1 MAQPDLRGPT
11 SLAGLPAYRAVLA
24 VPALRRLTAVA
35 FLVRI
40 PATATAITLTLH
52 VVLRLHMGYAAAG
65 LMVAASTVGM
75 GLGAPLMGRLVDRR
89 SLRTMLTLTVSVA
102 GVFWAIAP
110 TLPYP
115 ALLAAAVLGGV
126 LSTPVHAVIRQ
137 SVGVLAPPQ
146 LRRTAY
152 ALDAM
157 SVDLSYIVGPALG
170 TSLALGLAGPLP
182 LWIIGGAWVVSG
194 AALWLLNPPTRGV
207 PDPDST
213 AQSKPGAWLSPR
225 LAAALLATAASVF
238 VVIGTELVMV
248 AALQSSGQTATIPLV
263 NAVWCIASISG
274 GFAYGALRRVLPF
287 AGLVA
292 ALGALT
298 LPLALAGP
306 WWSFALLLVPAGL
319 LCGPSLAA
327 GAGAVSAIAPDHARG
342 LVLGLHASALTTGG
356 ALATSLTGLMIDR
369 WSPAA
374 AVLVVGAAGIAAA
387 VLSAG
392 LTQVAP
398 AATPRPQ
405 RALKHSRADSAAM
418 NASPA
423 NARPA
428 SALSPDGS

>member
-1 MAQPDLRGPT
+1 MDTPT

-75 GLGAPLMGRLVDRR
+75 GLGAPMMGRLVDRR
-89 SLRTMLTLTVSVA
+89 GLRTMLTLTVSVA
-102 GVFWAIAP
+102 GVFWAIAAA
-110 TLPYP
+110 LPYP
-115 ALLAAAVLGGV
+115 ALLAAAVLGGL

-137 SVGVLAPPQ
+137 SVGALAPAQ

-157 SVDLSYIVGPALG
+157 SVDLSYIVGPAIG
-170 TSLALGLAGPLP
+170 TALALGLPGPYP
-182 LWIIGGAWVVSG
+182 LWIIGCAWVVSG
-194 AALWLLNPPTRGV
+194 AALWLLNPATRGV
-207 PDPDST
+207 PDPDAP
-213 AQSKPGAWLSPR
+213 AQPQAGGWFTPR
-225 LAAALLATAASVF
+225 LAAALLATAASVY

-248 AALQSSGQTATIPLV
+248 AGLQSSGQTATIPAV

-274 GFAYGALRRVLPF
+274 GFAYGALRTAIPF

-292 ALGALT
+292 ALGAVT

-342 LVLGLHASALTTGG
+342 LVIGLHSSALTTGG
-356 ALATSLTGLMIDR
+356 ALATSLTGLMIDH
-369 WSPAA
+369 WSPGA
-374 AVLVVGAAGIAAA
+374 AVLAVGGVGIAAA
-387 VLSAG
+387 AISGG
-392 LTQVAP
+392 LTRGTKASPSV
-398 AATPRPQ
+398 TPHPQ
-405 RALKHSRADSAAM
+405 RTLNPFRADSTAM

-423 NARPA
+423 
-428 SALSPDGS
+428 SALSPER

>member
-1 MAQPDLRGPT
+1 MDT
-11 SLAGLPAYRAVLA
+11 STPLAGLPAYRAVWA

-89 SLRTMLTLTVSVA
+89 GLRAMLTLTVSVA
-102 GVFWAIAP
+102 GVFWALAP
-110 TLPYP
+110 ALPYP
-115 ALLAAAVLGGV
+115 LLVTAAVFGGV

-137 SVGVLAPPQ
+137 SVGVLAPAQ

-157 SVDLSYIVGPALG
+157 SVDLSYIVGPAVG
-170 TSLALGLAGPLP
+170 TTLALALPGPWP
-182 LWIIGGAWVVSG
+182 LWIIGAGWVAAG
-194 AALWLLNPPTRGV
+194 AALWLLNPATRGA
-207 PDPDST
+207 PDPDG
-213 AQSKPGAWLSPR
+213 PGPQQVGRWWSPR
-225 LAAALLATAASVF
+225 LGAALLATAASVY

-248 AALQSSGQTATIPLV
+248 AGLQGSGQTATIPVV
-263 NAVWCIASISG
+263 NAVWCLASIGG
-274 GFAYGALRRVLPF
+274 GFAYGALRRAIPF
-287 AGLVA
+287 SALVA
-292 ALGALT
+292 ALGAAT
-298 LPLALAGP
+298 LPLAVAGP

-342 LVLGLHASALTTGG
+342 LVIGLHASALTTGG

-369 WSPAA
+369 WSPGI
-374 AVLVVGAAGIAAA
+374 AVLAVGGVGIAAA
-387 VLSAG
+387 VISGG
-392 LTQVAP
+392 LARASPTASPPSV
-398 AATPRPQ
+398 TSRPQ
-405 RALKHSRADSAAM
+405 RALNPTRADSAAM

-423 NARPA
+423 
-428 SALSPDGS
+428 STTSPDVTGP